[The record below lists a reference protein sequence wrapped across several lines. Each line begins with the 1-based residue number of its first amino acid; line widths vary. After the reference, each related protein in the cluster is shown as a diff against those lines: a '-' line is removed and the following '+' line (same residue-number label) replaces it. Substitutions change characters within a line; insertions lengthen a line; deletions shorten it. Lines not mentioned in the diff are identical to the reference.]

1 MHHDI
6 AAWFLLHGNG
16 TCNTLGRILCACAC
30 VCVCVYVCD
39 DDDSLDHCSMQLYV
53 ANVHSKQSG
62 AVSCSLNTH
71 KSKIETS
78 AIEHHLII
86 TQNDNLSEM

>member
-30 VCVCVYVCD
+30 VCVCVCMCVMMMIA
-39 DDDSLDHCSMQLYV
+39 LTTAACSYM
-53 ANVHSKQSG
+53 
-62 AVSCSLNTH
+62 
-71 KSKIETS
+71 
-78 AIEHHLII
+78 
-86 TQNDNLSEM
+86 

>member
-6 AAWFLLHGNG
+6 AAWFQLHGNG
-16 TCNTLGRILCACAC
+16 TCNTLGRIYMPLC
-30 VCVCVYVCD
+30 VCVC
-39 DDDSLDHCSMQLYV
+39 DDSLDHCSMQLYI
-53 ANVHSKQSG
+53 ANIHSKQSG
-62 AVSCSLNTH
+62 ALPCSLNTH

>member
-1 MHHDI
+1 M
-6 AAWFLLHGNG
+6 
-16 TCNTLGRILCACAC
+16 CLCLC

-62 AVSCSLNTH
+62 ALSCSLNTH